1 LKTQIEGVILA
12 GGKSSRM
19 GQNKSLVLFDE
30 KPLILHVFNR
40 MKKQV
45 KKLSINSNQILKI
58 FPKSI
63 QFSDI
68 LPGQL
73 GPLSGIYSGL
83 SQSECDWVQFCP
95 NDAPFVP
102 EDLVKK
108 LSIFIKEN
116 NKRIILPTSNGRLE
130 PVFLLCHKEMLPNL
144 KDFISQGGRK
154 LELWVRSNN
163 FETVDFKKNEAFVN
177 INSMIDLQKHNTDYV

>member
-1 LKTQIEGVILA
+1 METQIEGVILA

-45 KKLSINSNQILKI
+45 KKLSINSNEILKI

-68 LPGQL
+68 FPGQL

-83 SQSECDWVQFCP
+83 IQSECDWVQFCP
-95 NDAPFVP
+95 NDAPYVP
-102 EDLVKK
+102 QDLVEK
-108 LSIFIKEN
+108 LSRFVKEKN
-116 NKRIILPTSNGRLE
+116 QKIILPTSNGRLE
-130 PVFLLCHKEMLPNL
+130 PVFLLCHKEMLHNL

-177 INSMIDLQKHNTDYV
+177 INSMTDLRKHNTGYA

>member
-1 LKTQIEGVILA
+1 METQIEGVILA

-45 KKLSINSNQILKI
+45 KKLSINSNEILKI

-68 LPGQL
+68 FPGQL

-83 SQSECDWVQFCP
+83 IQSECDWVQFCP

-102 EDLVKK
+102 QDLVEK
-108 LSIFIKEN
+108 LSRFIKEKN
-116 NKRIILPTSNGRLE
+116 QKIILPTSNGRLE
-130 PVFLLCHKEMLPNL
+130 PVFLLCHKEMLHNL

-154 LELWVRSNN
+154 LEFWVRSNN
-163 FETVDFKKNEAFVN
+163 FKTVDFREKGAFVN
-177 INSMIDLQKHNTDYV
+177 INSMTDLQKHNTDYA

>member
-1 LKTQIEGVILA
+1 MKTQIEGVILA

-83 SQSECDWVQFCP
+83 SQSECDWVLF
-95 NDAPFVP
+95 
-102 EDLVKK
+102 
-108 LSIFIKEN
+108 
-116 NKRIILPTSNGRLE
+116 
-130 PVFLLCHKEMLPNL
+130 
-144 KDFISQGGRK
+144 
-154 LELWVRSNN
+154 
-163 FETVDFKKNEAFVN
+163 
-177 INSMIDLQKHNTDYV
+177 

>member
-1 LKTQIEGVILA
+1 METQIEGVILA

-45 KKLSINSNQILKI
+45 KKLSVNSNEILKI

-68 LPGQL
+68 FPGQL

-83 SQSECDWVQFCP
+83 IQSECDWVQFCP
-95 NDAPFVP
+95 NDAPYVP
-102 EDLVKK
+102 QDLVEK
-108 LSIFIKEN
+108 LSRFVKEKN
-116 NKRIILPTSNGRLE
+116 QKIILPTSNGRLE
-130 PVFLLCHKEMLPNL
+130 PVFLLCHKEMLYNL

-154 LELWVRSNN
+154 LEFWVRSNN
-163 FETVDFKKNEAFVN
+163 FKTVDFREKGAFVN
-177 INSMIDLQKHNTDYV
+177 INSMTDLRKHNTDYA